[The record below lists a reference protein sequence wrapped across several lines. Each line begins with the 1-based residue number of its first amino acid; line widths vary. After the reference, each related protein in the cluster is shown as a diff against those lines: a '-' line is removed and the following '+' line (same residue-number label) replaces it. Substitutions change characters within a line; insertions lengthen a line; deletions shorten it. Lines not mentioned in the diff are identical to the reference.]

1 MKLVSTQ
8 VAYFFSDA
16 KVKKNIRALLK
27 IVGLVIAVVIVY
39 SILFHIIMWNVEGQK
54 HSWITGFYWTLTVMS
69 TLGFG
74 DITFQTDIGRLFSML
89 VLISGVVLLLIVL
102 PFAFIQYFYAPWLE
116 TQIKTK
122 APREVPENVSGHVL
136 ICKFDALAEKL
147 IQRLKISDI
156 PYFVIET
163 DFTEAAELFEQ
174 GISVV
179 TGDVD
184 NKNSYELFRAKN
196 ARLIVVNRED
206 TVNTNI
212 VLTIREIAPD
222 VPIVTTAG
230 YDDSID
236 ILQLS
241 GASHVLPLKK
251 WLGEQLA
258 NRVSGGH
265 AKTHTLGKYKDL
277 LIVELPVHG
286 TTLLSGKKIR
296 ETNLRE
302 KFGIS
307 IVGVLQKGKLIP
319 ALPEY
324 LLTENSVVILV
335 GTEKQIDALDELLV
349 IYDVNDNP
357 LLVIGGGKVGR
368 SAASALKESGVTVN
382 MIEREKSLKDKIGDI
397 PDELIIGNAAD
408 SKILMEAGLKDA
420 PSVLLTTNNDAM
432 NIYLTSY
439 CRSLNPEIRIVS
451 RITYERNIEAIHRAG
466 ADFALSTYSL
476 GVSAILSIIKGRE
489 MITLEEG
496 IDLFYVDLPV
506 SLENKKLAESGI
518 GKEIGLN
525 VIAIQQDGDVITN
538 PPASTILHKG
548 CELVMI
554 GTTEQRKDFAEHFEV

>member
-1 MKLVSTQ
+1 
-8 VAYFFSDA
+8 
-16 KVKKNIRALLK
+16 
-27 IVGLVIAVVIVY
+27 
-39 SILFHIIMWNVEGQK
+39 MWNIEGEK

-74 DITFQTDIGRLFSML
+74 DITFQSDVGRLFSIL
-89 VLISGVVLLLIVL
+89 VMISGVVLLLIVL

-116 TQIKTK
+116 TQIKMK
-122 APREVPENVSGHVL
+122 APRSVPENTKGHVL
-136 ICKFDALAEKL
+136 ICDYDALAEKL
-147 IQRLKISDI
+147 IQRLKINDI
-156 PYFVIET
+156 PYYVIET
-163 DFTEAAELFEQ
+163 DHTKAASLFEK

-179 TGDVD
+179 TGDID
-184 NKNSYELFRAKN
+184 SKHSYELFQAKS
-196 ARLIVVNRED
+196 ARMVVANRED

-212 VLTIREIAPD
+212 VLTIREIAPE
-222 VPIVTTAG
+222 VPIVATAG

-236 ILQLS
+236 VLQLS
-241 GASHVLPLKK
+241 GSKHVLPLKK

-258 NRVSGGH
+258 NRVSGAH

-302 KFGIS
+302 KLGIS
-307 IVGVLQKGKLIP
+307 IVGVLKKGKLIP
-319 ALPEY
+319 ARPNI
-324 LLTENSVVILV
+324 LLTENSVVLLV
-335 GTEKQIDALDELLV
+335 GTEKQISALDELLV

-368 SAASALKESGVTVN
+368 SAANALKESGVAVN
-382 MIEREKSLKDKIGDI
+382 MIEREPSLQEKIGNI
-397 PDELIIGNAAD
+397 PDKLFIGNAAD
-408 SKILMEAGLKDA
+408 STILMKAGLKDA

-451 RITYERNIEAIHRAG
+451 RITYEKNVEAIHRAG

-476 GVSAILSIIKGRE
+476 GVSAILSILKGRE
-489 MITLEEG
+489 MINLEEG
-496 IDLFYVDLPV
+496 IDLFYVALPK
-506 SLENKKLAESGI
+506 SLENKNLAESGI

-538 PPASTILHKG
+538 PAATTVLHKG

-554 GTTEQRKDFAEHFEV
+554 GTTEQRKDFAKHFENLED